1 MLIERIDR
9 LSQETAEASELH
21 QQEEVGSRK
30 KKAKM
35 EGELAAAVGKYD
47 RDMAAKTA
55 QISDIK
61 ARFSR
66 IGASRAAVL
75 RTYGRRFTFH
85 PRQLPADVAS
95 QLRGAIVRTQY
106 I

>member
-1 MLIERIDR
+1 M
-9 LSQETAEASELH
+9 H

-35 EGELAAAVGKYD
+35 EVELAAAVGKYD
-47 RDMAAKTA
+47 RDMTAKTA

-61 ARFSR
+61 ARFFFS
-66 IGASRAAVL
+66 
-75 RTYGRRFTFH
+75 RTY
-85 PRQLPADVAS
+85 D
-95 QLRGAIVRTQY
+95 I